1 MKFQITVEL
10 KFFVDLY
17 HLITDI
23 LEQKNCC
30 LAGPGSCSVL
40 RLALLMLDGSGSR
53 QLHRTLSIR
62 VKNQTEI
69 DDILLHLADLR
80 NFLVQALSSSLCNHL
95 SLLLILGQKSPSFYN
110 FVYLTS

>member
-1 MKFQITVEL
+1 
-10 KFFVDLY
+10 
-17 HLITDI
+17 
-23 LEQKNCC
+23 